1 MQELDQMKV
10 EFGTKHLG
18 KTFIEVWNTDQPW
31 VMWFVKHYQSSSK
44 AAHRLLIQYVELKV
58 ERAELEGEMIS
69 VQEPS
74 PQLHKKN
81 PIEESGK
88 SSMGLMAKAKAR
100 PETHVLSEGITDW
113 DIDILS
119 EGMIRPPVEVQQLS
133 DRMGHL
139 ENAIQTIMNH
149 LEMMAVQQGQVSVGQ
164 PDAQ

>member
-1 MQELDQMKV
+1 
-10 EFGTKHLG
+10 
-18 KTFIEVWNTDQPW
+18 
-31 VMWFVKHYQSSSK
+31 
-44 AAHRLLIQYVELKV
+44 
-58 ERAELEGEMIS
+58 
-69 VQEPS
+69 
-74 PQLHKKN
+74 
-81 PIEESGK
+81 
-88 SSMGLMAKAKAR
+88 MAKAKAR